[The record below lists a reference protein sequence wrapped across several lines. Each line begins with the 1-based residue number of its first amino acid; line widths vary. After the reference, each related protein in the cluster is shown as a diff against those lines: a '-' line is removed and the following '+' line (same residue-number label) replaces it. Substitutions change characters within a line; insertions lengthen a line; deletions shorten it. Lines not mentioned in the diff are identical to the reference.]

1 MDKKLVWIS
10 FVLILVVVV
19 LVTLVLYNILPEW
32 LLVTIG
38 IYYAIKNLLND
49 NKNKEDEENYSK
61 NSTCNKP

>member
-1 MDKKLVWIS
+1 MSKKLVWIL

-38 IYYAIKNLLND
+38 IYYTIKNLLND
-49 NKNKEDEENYSK
+49 NKNKEDE
-61 NSTCNKP
+61 

>member
-1 MDKKLVWIS
+1 MSKKLVWIS

-38 IYYAIKNLLND
+38 IYYTIKNLLND
-49 NKNKEDEENYSK
+49 NKNKEDEKIY
-61 NSTCNKP
+61 

>member
-49 NKNKEDEENYSK
+49 NKNKEDENLP
-61 NSTCNKP
+61 T

>member
-10 FVLILVVVV
+10 FILILVVIV
-19 LVTLVLYNILPEW
+19 LITLVLYNILPEW

-49 NKNKEDEENYSK
+49 NKNKEDENLP
-61 NSTCNKP
+61 T